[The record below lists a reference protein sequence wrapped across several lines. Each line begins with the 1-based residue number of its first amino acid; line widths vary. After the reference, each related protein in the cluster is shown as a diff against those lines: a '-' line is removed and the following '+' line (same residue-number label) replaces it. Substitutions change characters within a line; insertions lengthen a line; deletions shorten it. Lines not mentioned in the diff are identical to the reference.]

1 MGFDLAAVQEFDVR
15 VPRGKKPRERLEKA
29 LKYRQEALRYT
40 QMQTGFSSEKI
51 SADESSSLQWPILL
65 GSLAFGILSFLLPVY
80 GKRLGGQR
88 LGNWWSILHLL
99 DYNGTG
105 PSLGRLGPGSLRRIG
120 ASDLSQI
127 AKPR

>member
-80 GKRLGGQR
+80 GKRLGGSA
-88 LGNWWSILHLL
+88 LGIGGLFSIFSITTVLVHPLVGWAL
-99 DYNGTG
+99 DRFGG
-105 PSLGRLGPGSLRRIG
+105 
-120 ASDLSQI
+120 
-127 AKPR
+127 

>member
-51 SADESSSLQWPILL
+51 SADESSSLQWPISL

-80 GKRLGGQR
+80 GKRLGGAAPWELVVYSPPSSRLQR
-88 LGNWWSILHLL
+88 YWSIPWSV
-99 DYNGTG
+99 G
-105 PSLGRLGPGSLRRIG
+105 P
-120 ASDLSQI
+120 
-127 AKPR
+127 